1 VVGELLASWQVG
13 GARAGWRPFLH
24 HISKSSAQTTRV
36 IALKAPKKLPRVL
49 TPDEV
54 KAILNGC
61 GIGCCSLCPLP
72 PAYSPGAQPRVA
84 G

>member
-24 HISKSSAQTTRV
+24 HISKNSAQTTRV
-36 IALKAPKKLPRVL
+36 IALKAPKKPPRVV

-61 GIGCCSLCPLP
+61 GTSCCSLCSLP
-72 PAYSPGAQPRVA
+72 PAYSRGLSRV
-84 G
+84 

>member
-24 HISKSSAQTTRV
+24 HISKSGAQKTRV
-36 IALKAPKKLPRVL
+36 IALKAPKKLPRVVA
-49 TPDEV
+49 PDEV

-61 GIGCCSLCPLP
+61 GTSCCFLCSLP
-72 PAYSPGAQPRVA
+72 PAYSPGAQPCVA
-84 G
+84 A